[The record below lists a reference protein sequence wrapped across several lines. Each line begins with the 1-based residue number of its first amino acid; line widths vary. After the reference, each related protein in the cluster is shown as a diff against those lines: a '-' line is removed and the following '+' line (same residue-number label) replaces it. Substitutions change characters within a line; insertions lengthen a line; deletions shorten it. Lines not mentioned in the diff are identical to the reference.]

1 MSPSKHTSHRDS
13 TVAHRNALVLVF
25 NAAACLDMLFSRAQ
39 SRNLNPMEL
48 PELSGGTV
56 AST

>member
-1 MSPSKHTSHRDS
+1 MLSVIGVVCPNHK
-13 TVAHRNALVLVF
+13 NAIILVF
-25 NAAACLDMLFSRAQ
+25 NAEACLDMLFSRAQ

>member
-1 MSPSKHTSHRDS
+1 MLSVIGVLCPNLKK
-13 TVAHRNALVLVF
+13 AIILVF
-25 NAAACLDMLFSRAQ
+25 NAEACPDMLFSRAQ

-48 PELSGGTV
+48 SELSPSTV